1 MKYVHL
7 ITYIRVKMYGKMTQ
21 ERAGMYVLYEHF
33 RHSHLAINL
42 DKKYIKIQ
50 HAEGEI
56 CVNSRILQRHRAM
69 LLNVNEEMK

>member
-7 ITYIRVKMYGKMTQ
+7 ITYIRVKKYSKEDSG
-21 ERAGMYVLYEHF
+21 ERAEMYVLYEHF
-33 RHSHLAINL
+33 RHSHLVINL

-56 CVNSRILQRHRAM
+56 CVNSRILQRHHAM
-69 LLNVNEEMK
+69 MLFKCK